1 MRIGEVAKAAA
12 INIETVR
19 FYERKGL
26 IEQPVKPSEGYRDYS
41 NKLLERLLFI
51 RRAKNLGFTLEEIAN
66 LLSMESARCDEV
78 QEMAT
83 AKLRDVRSK
92 LVDLKRME
100 LVLNKLL
107 ISCQTNPKKSGCP
120 IIETL
125 ITD

>member
-66 LLSMESARCDEV
+66 LLAMESARCDEV

-100 LVLNKLL
+100 LVLSKLL